1 MESVH
6 EASKIHSNYI
16 LVHSYPRN
24 PSHTP
29 IYTMA
34 VSAMTAILGDGH
46 ILNTASQLSPEQC
59 MVYSLVGLGGYLALA
74 STLRFQRR
82 RSLHRKYPYT
92 TRESMSEM
100 TDQDAFTIQKTILQ
114 MEFPFIVLKSLQ
126 FALFRV
132 CIHPLDQAP
141 NLYSTHTK
149 LSSHS

>member
-1 MESVH
+1 MEFVH
-6 EASKIHSNYI
+6 EASKIHSKYI
-16 LVHSYPRN
+16 LVHYYSRK
-24 PSHTP
+24 SFRTP

-34 VSAMTAILGDGH
+34 VPTMTAILGDGH

-59 MVYSLVGLGGYLALA
+59 MLYSLVGLGSYLALA

-82 RSLHRKYPYT
+82 RNLHRKYPYT
-92 TRESMSEM
+92 TRESMGKM

-132 CIHPLDQAP
+132 RIRSNPQML
-141 NLYSTHTK
+141 HTY
-149 LSSHS
+149 